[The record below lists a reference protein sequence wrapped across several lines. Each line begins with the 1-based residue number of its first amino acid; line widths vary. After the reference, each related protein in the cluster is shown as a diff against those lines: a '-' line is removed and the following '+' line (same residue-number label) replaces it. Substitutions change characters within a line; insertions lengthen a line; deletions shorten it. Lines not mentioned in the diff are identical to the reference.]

1 MIVPNQ
7 ERMCQASRVTE
18 GRATLENDESR
29 GRSWLWARLRNDLL
43 FFLIAALVVALDQLA
58 KHIIRSHLAPGET
71 WADWDILRI
80 IRVTNTGAAFGIL
93 QGQGVFLTITTLFG
107 LAAIILYYLYPPME
121 HGLLRLA
128 LGLQLGGAVGNLTD
142 RVRLG
147 GVTDFIDFRY
157 WPAFN
162 VADSAIV
169 VGVATVVGFFVLS
182 ETLWQQEKRT

>member
-1 MIVPNQ
+1 M
-7 ERMCQASRVTE
+7 TE
-18 GRATLENDESR
+18 DSATLEDEKPRDRSR
-29 GRSWLWARLRNDLL
+29 LWARLRNDLL
-43 FFLIAALVVALDQLA
+43 FFLIAALVVALDQFT
-58 KHIIRSHLAPGET
+58 KHIIRSNLVPGET

-93 QGQGVFLTITTLFG
+93 QGQGAFLTITTLLG

-169 VGVATVVGFFVLS
+169 VGVATIVGFFVLS
-182 ETLWQQEKRT
+182 ETLWQPEKRT

>member
-1 MIVPNQ
+1 M
-7 ERMCQASRVTE
+7 TE
-18 GRATLENDESR
+18 DSATLEDEKPRDRSR
-29 GRSWLWARLRNDLL
+29 LWARLRNDLL
-43 FFLIAALVVALDQLA
+43 FFLIAALVVALDQIT
-58 KHIIRSHLAPGET
+58 KQIIRSHLLPGET
-71 WADWDILRI
+71 WGDWDLLRI

-93 QGQGVFLTITTLFG
+93 QGQGAFLTITTLLG

-157 WPAFN
+157 WPAVN

-169 VGVATVVGFFVLS
+169 VGGATLVGFFVLS
-182 ETLWQQEKRT
+182 ETLWQPEKRT

>member
-1 MIVPNQ
+1 M
-7 ERMCQASRVTE
+7 TE
-18 GRATLENDESR
+18 GRATVESEASP
-29 GRSWLWARLRNDLL
+29 GRSWLWARFRNDLR
-43 FFLIAALVVALDQLA
+43 FFLIAALIVALDQFT
-58 KHIIRSHLAPGET
+58 KHIIRSNLVPGET
-71 WADWDILRI
+71 WADWGMFRI
-80 IRVTNTGAAFGIL
+80 VRVTNTGAAFGIL

-169 VGVATVVGFFVLS
+169 VGVATIVGFFVLS